1 MSRTD
6 VFASLE
12 TEAVRPEFALLDALA
27 VPDLVALMAAESV
40 RSPEAV
46 IAAAAQ
52 IADAVAGI
60 ARQLA
65 GGGRLIYVGAGTAG
79 RLGVLDA
86 AEVGPTF
93 DVPDGV
99 VIALIA
105 GGGDA
110 LVRPQEGA
118 EDDGSAATAELSA
131 LGCSPQD
138 VVVGISASGQTRF
151 VAEAIAYARAV
162 GALTIGI
169 VSSRDSAIASAAHIA
184 IELVVGGEV
193 IAGSTRLNAGTAQ
206 KITLNILSTAVMI
219 QLGKTYG
226 NLMVDVRP
234 TNDKL
239 RDRATRIVS
248 AVAGTS
254 PEQAAAALEACG
266 WRTKVACIVA
276 ASALRADEAA
286 ELLDAS
292 GGGLRAA
299 LEAANDGRRA
309 NEGSTGSRP
318 ANLRRLGVAAFLQH
332 GRLVPGDVAVDG
344 GTVAA
349 IGLPAGKRG
358 IAVPGF
364 VDLQVNGYLGVDA
377 LVASVDELAS
387 LGESLARDGVLA
399 YQPTLISSE
408 IASTRAATRRIA
420 ELSRREPDGAR
431 VLGVHLEGPF
441 LSPLRA
447 GAHPVERLVPPDLDL
462 LESLL
467 ERRRRHHG
475 DPGSRTA

>member
-6 VFASLE
+6 AFASLE

-46 IAAAAQ
+46 IAATAQ

-169 VSSRDSAIASAAHIA
+169 VSSRDSTIASAADIA

-239 RDRATRIVS
+239 RDRAIRIVS
-248 AVAGTS
+248 AVAGD
-254 PEQAAAALEACG
+254 
-266 WRTKVACIVA
+266 VAGTG
-276 ASALRADEAA
+276 S
-286 ELLDAS
+286 
-292 GGGLRAA
+292 
-299 LEAANDGRRA
+299 
-309 NEGSTGSRP
+309 GSTRSVRV
-318 ANLRRLGVAAFLQH
+318 ANQGRVHCRRLG
-332 GRLVPGDVAVDG
+332 
-344 GTVAA
+344 
-349 IGLPAGKRG
+349 PACR
-358 IAVPGF
+358 
-364 VDLQVNGYLGVDA
+364 
-377 LVASVDELAS
+377 
-387 LGESLARDGVLA
+387 
-399 YQPTLISSE
+399 
-408 IASTRAATRRIA
+408 
-420 ELSRREPDGAR
+420 
-431 VLGVHLEGPF
+431 
-441 LSPLRA
+441 
-447 GAHPVERLVPPDLDL
+447 
-462 LESLL
+462 
-467 ERRRRHHG
+467 
-475 DPGSRTA
+475 